1 VEKFR
6 RAFHLETT
14 EDQFITSGYMT
25 LRFLQEHYPEG
36 KIFVLGT
43 ASFIAELRN
52 HGFYVKPADNEVLD
66 GIRAVATLLAQKNIM
81 INWSCVG
88 LKAEMQSYAW
98 DEKAAER
105 GEEKPVKQMDHGLD
119 ALRYFV
125 KTILPSW
132 RIGII

>member
-1 VEKFR
+1 
-6 RAFHLETT
+6 
-14 EDQFITSGYMT
+14 M
-25 LRFLQEHYPEG
+25 
-36 KIFVLGT
+36 
-43 ASFIAELRN
+43 
-52 HGFYVKPADNEVLD
+52 LD

-81 INWSCVG
+81 INRSCVG